1 MDDLADAI
9 GAAYDENIKEIA
21 NDTQGSGQGT
31 DAAGNG
37 GLPELGESVR
47 GGNGK
52 GDQSEDGSRARDN
65 AGRFAKQEADKAAKV
80 DGKDAPREKLTLK
93 PGAKDAAKEQ
103 ERAEVASAD
112 TSGTIQPKSGAS
124 VGSDLPRPQT
134 TTDQPAALPPAH
146 WNGQAKIDWQ
156 KLPAGVKETLTQ
168 EYAAVAKLRELSPAI
183 EHFAPQ
189 LTQRFGSVTHGVGSV
204 LNVWANAVNN
214 PLAFAKDFCQQYNI
228 DPQMLG
234 AGGTSQVH
242 AGFTG
247 AEQQAVDPVSLEFQ
261 RINAELQQLRQQPLI
276 AQQQQQSHQINTDIQ
291 SFASAVATDGN
302 LAHPYFND
310 VREHMGA
317 LMQTSEFTNLVQSK
331 GGPAALNEAYDR
343 AVYAN
348 PQIRQNLLAQNE
360 QRQAMERKRAAETA
374 RNASVSIAGAPG
386 GNRQGLPSNETI
398 DQTLRRVVDDAYSGR
413 RV

>member
-9 GAAYDENIKEIA
+9 GAAYDEASKEPSDA
-21 NDTQGSGQGT
+21 GQGGAPERIEPEADKGT
-31 DAAGNG
+31 GADEAA
-37 GLPELGESVR
+37 
-47 GGNGK
+47 
-52 GDQSEDGSRARDN
+52 QRARDD
-65 AGRFAKQEADKAAKV
+65 AGRFAKTEEKPAVAEKSAKV
-80 DGKDAPREKLTLK
+80 DGKDKPREKLTLK

-103 ERAEVASAD
+103 ERAEGQQAAAAEVAESAA
-112 TSGTIQPKSGAS
+112 KA
-124 VGSDLPRPQT
+124 
-134 TTDQPAALPPAH
+134 TTDAVDKPGSAIPAALPPAH

-168 EYAAVAKLRELSPAI
+168 EYAAVAKLRELGPAI
-183 EHFAPQ
+183 DHFAPA
-189 LTQRFGSVTHGVGSV
+189 LMQRFGNVTHGVGSI
-204 LNVWANAVNN
+204 LNTWASAVQN
-214 PLAFAKDFCQQYNI
+214 PVDFARQFCQQYNI
-228 DPQMLG
+228 DPQTLV

-242 AGFTG
+242 GTGNGF
-247 AEQQAVDPVSLEFQ
+247 AEQQAADPVTQELQ

-291 SFASAVATDGN
+291 SFAAAVSTDGN

-348 PQIRQNLLAQNE
+348 PQIRQNLMAQNE

-374 RNASVSIAGAPG
+374 KNASVSIAGAPG

-398 DQTLRRVVDDAYSGR
+398 DQTLRRVFDDAYSGR

>member
-9 GAAYDENIKEIA
+9 GAAYDENIKDVSDA
-21 NDTQGSGQGT
+21 GQGGAPERVEPEADKGT
-31 DAAGNG
+31 GADEAA
-37 GLPELGESVR
+37 
-47 GGNGK
+47 
-52 GDQSEDGSRARDN
+52 QRARDD
-65 AGRFAKQEADKAAKV
+65 AGRFARQDEKPAAAEKPAKV
-80 DGKDAPREKLTLK
+80 DGKDKPREKLTLK

-103 ERAEVASAD
+103 ERAEGQQATAAKDAASGNAVVQSDATAPVAN
-112 TSGTIQPKSGAS
+112 GTGKAGEQP
-124 VGSDLPRPQT
+124 
-134 TTDQPAALPPAH
+134 ALPPAH

-242 AGFTG
+242 DGFTG
-247 AEQQAVDPVSLEFQ
+247 AEQQAADPVAQELQ
-261 RINAELQQLRQQPLI
+261 WLKTELQQLRQQPLI

-374 RNASVSIAGAPG
+374 KNASVSIAGAPG

>member
-9 GAAYDENIKEIA
+9 GAAYDENIKDVSDA
-21 NDTQGSGQGT
+21 GQGGAPERVEPEVDKGT
-31 DAAGNG
+31 GADEAA
-37 GLPELGESVR
+37 
-47 GGNGK
+47 
-52 GDQSEDGSRARDN
+52 QRARDD
-65 AGRFAKQEADKAAKV
+65 AGRFAKTEDTPAEKPAKV
-80 DGKDAPREKLTLK
+80 DGKDKPREKLTLK

-103 ERAEVASAD
+103 ERTAATVD
-112 TSGTIQPKSGAS
+112 TSGNPGDNPNAGIPAKPVQGANAG
-124 VGSDLPRPQT
+124 VDQAPALPP
-134 TTDQPAALPPAH
+134 ALPPAH